1 MAAVPPELYAHRLG
15 CAYGPDSSAAAL
27 TRALERP
34 LDGLETDCCPTA
46 VGELV
51 LLHDPLLEVV
61 TMLSGWAHERTAAQI
76 RVGRFRH
83 RDGTPS
89 DERPLPVDELLER
102 ALPGATLQLEI
113 KAHAD
118 PALARRTTR
127 ALCERVRDHPA
138 RERTEVISFW
148 SGACE
153 LAGEPGFRA
162 RLVAS
167 PTTAYTRSQP
177 GGDASGA
184 TAYAS
189 STSSPR
195 ARSSQLSERSDRAS
209 RTGTLNHVAL
219 LAPLLPFGLDAVTAT
234 PPELGAALGQAH
246 FTLPR
251 AA

>member
-1 MAAVPPELYAHRLG
+1 MPAALYAHRLG

-51 LLHDPLLEVV
+51 LLHDPLLEVGTTV
-61 TMLSGWAHERTAAQI
+61 SGWAHERTAAQI

-127 ALCERVRDHPA
+127 ALCERLLDHPA
-138 RERTEVISFW
+138 RERTEVIS
-148 SGACE
+148 
-153 LAGEPGFRA
+153 AGPVHA
-162 RLVAS
+162 SWPAS
-167 PTTAYTRSQP
+167 PAF
-177 GGDASGA
+177 GLDW
-184 TAYAS
+184 
-189 STSSPR
+189 SPRRLPHTR
-195 ARSSQLSERSDRAS
+195 ARS
-209 RTGTLNHVAL
+209 
-219 LAPLLPFGLDAVTAT
+219 
-234 PPELGAALGQAH
+234 LGATRRAPRRMRRALPPLARARRNSPSVRIERHEPGHSTTSPCSLRSCRLASTPSQR
-246 FTLPR
+246 LPPS
-251 AA
+251 